1 MTYHVSFPLEFKF
14 AFDRYSNR
22 KIDSLGVEYDYKS
35 VMHYGSKAF
44 SKNGLPTI
52 VARDPSVK
60 RFGNTRLSLLDIR
73 QAKLLYDCPGRYTR
87 FCSILVDQILL
98 LHLLLVSLQ
107 NFLARPLVRHMD
119 RKIGSIV
126 FIS

>member
-14 AFDRYSNR
+14 AFDRYSDR

-60 RFGNTRLSLLDIR
+60 RFGNTHLSLLDIR
-73 QAKLLYDCPGRYTR
+73 QAKLLYNCPGRYTR
-87 FCSILVDQILL
+87 FYYLILVFDQILL
-98 LHLLLVSLQ
+98 EKHLHLLYVSLQ
-107 NFLARPLVRHMD
+107 KFSGPA
-119 RKIGSIV
+119 KG
-126 FIS
+126 